1 MLFKASLLDSS
12 IGSYLPEKSCQVDFG
27 LVFEERTLAGS
38 IRGSARPP
46 MGLPML
52 VDLCRAGKLKL
63 DELLTGR
70 YPFPKI
76 NETYEALDQG
86 KELRSIV
93 TF

>member
-1 MLFKASLLDSS
+1 
-12 IGSYLPEKSCQVDFG
+12 
-27 LVFEERTLAGS
+27 
-38 IRGSARPP
+38 